1 MLHTLRASPSVPV
14 RVTVA
19 IVVTAALTALPADT
33 AGAGTPVPEGFR
45 LVEGTQIAAGVEY
58 LKLAGTDRRQSVNV
72 ARIAPDSPTSLRT
85 VLSDDHVDDPGVNLE
100 RTSSMC
106 GRVDCL
112 VAVNG
117 DFYDLENGQ
126 PQGGVVVGGELVRS
140 PSPVHHQLVVSPEG
154 RLSARTLGWTGRIE
168 STDLKPL
175 SLDGVNTTRGTDQL
189 VLYTTAYGASTGTN
203 QFGTELTAAVETPGR
218 ILLDQTVV
226 LRLGELRQNAGDTP
240 IAPGTVVLSGH
251 GTAAGALHE
260 LWSRVQKG
268 VAGTQLLLRLES
280 DQPAGQSLGGTPI
293 LVRDGK
299 RWGEGPGSFGGD
311 RHPRTIVGWTAG
323 GEVLLV
329 TVDGRQPGFSEGMT
343 LGEAADLMIRL
354 GAVEAINLDGGGST
368 TFVVKGAVA
377 NQPSDR
383 LVRRR
388 GKETIVHSPG
398 GSDTVLGN
406 VERPVA
412 VGLALVSGTPAQQ
425 AGPPPHLALDMPKPV
440 SLASPAARDPASEPD
455 GSVPG
460 IVNRLAAAEEGGFG
474 RLEASLA
481 ANVAL
486 ALVVG
491 ALLRR
496 RVGRGGDA
504 AAD

>member
-1 MLHTLRASPSVPV
+1 MLRTLRALQSVPV

-19 IVVTAALTALPADT
+19 VVVTAAFMALPVGA
-33 AGAGTPVPEGFR
+33 AGAETLVPPGFR
-45 LVEGTQIAAGVEY
+45 VVEGTQVGPGVEY
-58 LKLAGTDRRQSVNV
+58 LKLAGTERRQSVNV
-72 ARIAPDSPTSLRT
+72 ARIAPDSPTSLRA
-85 VLSDDHVDDPGVNLE
+85 VLSDDHVADPGVNLE

-106 GRVDCL
+106 ERVDCL

-175 SLDGVNTTRGTDQL
+175 SLDAVNIPRGADQL
-189 VLYTTAYGASTGTN
+189 VLYTPAYGASTGTN
-203 QFGTELTAAVETPGR
+203 PFGTELTAAVETPGR

-226 LRLGELRQNAGDTP
+226 LRLGELRRNAGDTA

-251 GTAAGALHE
+251 GRAAEALHE
-260 LWSRVQKG
+260 LWARVQKG
-268 VAGTQLLLRLES
+268 VAGTQLLLRIES

-299 RWGEGPGSFGGD
+299 RWGEGPGSFGAD
-311 RHPRTIVGWTAG
+311 RHPRTIVGWTAA

-383 LVRRR
+383 LVRRKGR
-388 GKETIVHSPG
+388 EAIVHSPG
-398 GSDTVLGN
+398 RGEMVLGN

-412 VGLALVSGTPAQQ
+412 VGLALVPGTPAQV
-425 AGPPPHLALDMPKPV
+425 GPQPDLGLDVPKPL

-460 IVNRLAAAEEGGFG
+460 IVNRLTGAEEGGFDS
-474 RLEASLA
+474 LEASLA

-496 RVGRGGDA
+496 RFGRRGDPTP
-504 AAD
+504 D

>member
-1 MLHTLRASPSVPV
+1 
-14 RVTVA
+14 
-19 IVVTAALTALPADT
+19 
-33 AGAGTPVPEGFR
+33 
-45 LVEGTQIAAGVEY
+45 
-58 LKLAGTDRRQSVNV
+58 
-72 ARIAPDSPTSLRT
+72 
-85 VLSDDHVDDPGVNLE
+85 
-100 RTSSMC
+100 
-106 GRVDCL
+106 
-112 VAVNG
+112 
-117 DFYDLENGQ
+117 
-126 PQGGVVVGGELVRS
+126 
-140 PSPVHHQLVVSPEG
+140 
-154 RLSARTLGWTGRIE
+154 
-168 STDLKPL
+168 
-175 SLDGVNTTRGTDQL
+175 
-189 VLYTTAYGASTGTN
+189 
-203 QFGTELTAAVETPGR
+203 
-218 ILLDQTVV
+218 VV
-226 LRLGELRQNAGDTP
+226 LRIGELRQNAGDTP
-240 IAPGTVVLSGH
+240 ILPGTVVLSGH
-251 GTAAGALHE
+251 GAGAAALHD
-260 LWSRVQKG
+260 LSARVQNG

-311 RHPRTIVGWTAG
+311 RHPRTMVGWTAA
-323 GEVLLV
+323 GESLLV

-388 GKETIVHSPG
+388 GREAIVHSPG
-398 GSDTVLGN
+398 QGDTVLGN

-412 VGLALVSGTPAQQ
+412 VALALVPGTPAQA
-425 AGPPPHLALDMPKPV
+425 AGPQPDLGLDVPRPV
-440 SLASPAARDPASEPD
+440 SLASPAAPDPASQPD

-460 IVNRLAAAEEGGFG
+460 IVNRLAGPGEDGGLG
-474 RLEASLA
+474 GLEASLA

-496 RVGRGGDA
+496 RFGRGGDP